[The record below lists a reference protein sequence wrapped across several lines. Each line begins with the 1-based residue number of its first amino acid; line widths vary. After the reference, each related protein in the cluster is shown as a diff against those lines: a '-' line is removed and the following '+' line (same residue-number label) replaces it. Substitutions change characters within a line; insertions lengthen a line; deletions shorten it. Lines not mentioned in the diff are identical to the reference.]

1 MVVTST
7 VLDCAIIGAG
17 VSGLVAAR
25 RLSEAGLATR
35 VFEKSRGI
43 GGRVASRRIEGAPFD
58 HGGQFLTRRSEEFS
72 EFVDELVGDQV
83 AFPWFG
89 DKGKER
95 FAGLPSMNQIAKNL
109 AKGIDVER
117 GTRVDEARL
126 EEKSWRVSWGFE
138 SVRAKSL
145 LLTCPA
151 PQALEILKFEANRG
165 CPEFLRTLRT
175 IGYDKGIAL
184 MALLQEPFAVSES
197 GFLQFDDPEPIATV
211 ADTLKKRGSES
222 PGIVIQSGPEFAER
236 HFDSDP
242 EKIAQALLDAYPRSK
257 EFKVVSTSLQKWR
270 FAKRRQHGISDSFS
284 RDLRRKVWHAGDGY
298 VSPKIEG
305 AYLSGLRVAEE
316 IVVEL
321 GLEQE

>member
-1 MVVTST
+1 
-7 VLDCAIIGAG
+7 
-17 VSGLVAAR
+17 
-25 RLSEAGLATR
+25 
-35 VFEKSRGI
+35 
-43 GGRVASRRIEGAPFD
+43 
-58 HGGQFLTRRSEEFS
+58 
-72 EFVDELVGDQV
+72 
-83 AFPWFG
+83 
-89 DKGKER
+89 
-95 FAGLPSMNQIAKNL
+95 
-109 AKGIDVER
+109 
-117 GTRVDEARL
+117 
-126 EEKSWRVSWGFE
+126 VSWGFE